1 MRTIIFRQRAS
12 AELRA
17 IGTSTRAKWGDAQA
31 RIYVAEL
38 RERIKSLREYP
49 LRFPEF
55 GPERPGLRKMRCG
68 SHTVFYLVTDDRIEI
83 VRIIHE
89 RMDFDARLR

>member
-1 MRTIIFRQRAS
+1 MRAIIFRQRAS

-17 IGTSTRAKWGDAQA
+17 IGKSTRAKWGHAQA

-38 RERIKSLREYP
+38 RERIKSLRQYP

-55 GPERPGLRKMRCG
+55 GPERPGLRKMRCA
-68 SHTVFYLVTDDRIEI
+68 SHTVFYLVADAHIEI
-83 VRIIHE
+83 VRILHESMDFPE
-89 RMDFDARLR
+89 RMR